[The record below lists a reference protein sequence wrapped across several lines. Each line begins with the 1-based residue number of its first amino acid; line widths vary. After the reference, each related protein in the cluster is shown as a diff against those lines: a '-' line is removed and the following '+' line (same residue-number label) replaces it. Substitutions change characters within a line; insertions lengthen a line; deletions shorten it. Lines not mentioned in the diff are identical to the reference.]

1 MGGGMYGRPVDDL
14 DARLGKLEAEAAIV
28 RLKARYARFADAG
41 YDADGIA
48 GLFTPDGVWD
58 GGDLFGRAEG
68 VEAIR
73 AHFAHASDWIPWAL
87 HYTLNPI
94 IDVSDDGR
102 SATGSW
108 YLWQPCLRKRSWAPM
123 PVLSWLAGTY
133 ADVYERTADG
143 WRFRHVEVRARWL
156 EAPPPLPSS

>member
-1 MGGGMYGRPVDDL
+1 MYGRYVENL
-14 DARLGKLEAEAAIV
+14 DSRLRALEAEAAIV
-28 RLKARYARFADAG
+28 RLKARYARFADDG
-41 YDADGIA
+41 YDAEGIA
-48 GLFTPDGVWD
+48 GLFVSDGVWD

-68 VEAIR
+68 VDAIR

-87 HYTLNPI
+87 HFTLNPI
-94 IDVSDDGR
+94 IDVSADGR

-108 YLWQPCLRKRSWAPM
+108 YLWQPCLRRRSASPV

-133 ADVYERTADG
+133 ADTYALTTEG

-156 EAPPPLPSS
+156 ESPPPLPAP

>member
-1 MGGGMYGRPVDDL
+1 MNRVDDL
-14 DARLGKLEAEAAIV
+14 NARFRKLEAEAAIV
-28 RLKARYARFADAG
+28 RLKAQYARFADDG

-73 AHFAHASDWIPWAL
+73 AHFAHASDRIPWAL
-87 HYTLNPI
+87 HFTLNPI
-94 IDVSDDGR
+94 IDVSEDGR

-108 YLWQPCLRKRSWAPM
+108 YLWQPCLRKRSSAPM
-123 PVLSWLAGTY
+123 PILSWLTGTY
-133 ADVYERTADG
+133 ADSYQLTADG
-143 WRFRHVEVRARWL
+143 WRFHQVEVRARWL
-156 EAPPPLPSS
+156 EAPPPMPSS